1 MKKMENFECN
11 LRWITEVALVFS
23 LEEIKGLGLAW
34 ITDWALDLGLAC
46 SDLAQA
52 EVKWEC
58 RKQDVNF
65 GTN

>member
-1 MKKMENFECN
+1 MKKFKCN
-11 LRWITEVALVFS
+11 LRGIIEVALVLR

-52 EVKWEC
+52 AVK
-58 RKQDVNF
+58 
-65 GTN
+65 